1 MSLTRFFFTMT
12 SAALLVTAADLN
24 RGKDLYSQGNYNDAE
39 KELRAVVE
47 GAADNAQAHLFLGRT
62 LLALDRAA
70 DAERHLT
77 RANEIESTGDTKLG
91 LAQLY
96 LKQKDLDKA
105 EAAIKDAAGDE
116 LEFVRGQ
123 IHLAR
128 DRHEEAARDLEQA
141 AEKQPSNAYAHYY
154 AGLAYNNLR
163 RPDKM
168 MTHFEMFLKM
178 KPDAPE
184 ARKVRSVLRSVR

>member
-1 MSLTRFFFTMT
+1 MRLTRVVFTFV
-12 SAALLVTAADLN
+12 SASLLLGAADLE
-24 RGKDLYSQGNYNDAE
+24 RGKQLYSQGNYAEAE
-39 KELRAVVE
+39 KELRAVVD
-47 GAADNAQAHLFLGRT
+47 GAADNAQANLYLGRA
-62 LLALDRAA
+62 LLALDRAG
-70 DAERHLT
+70 DAERHLV

-91 LAQLY
+91 LAQLA

-105 EAAIKDAAGDE
+105 EAALNDAAGDE

-123 IHLAR
+123 IHLQR
-128 DRHEEAARDLEQA
+128 NRNEEAARDLEQA
-141 AEKQPSNAYAHYY
+141 LEKQPSNAYAHYY

-168 MTHFEMFLKM
+168 MTHFELFLKM